1 MIGQTSQAFLG
12 SATALT
18 VIYRAIQ
25 NGFSG
30 LADDGLTQLNPCAV
44 ATSGTVSR
52 YVNPVKRGALSGS
65 VAFVRPDGGNDVT
78 GGPGDPDIQ
87 NRIKGNPDYANSL
100 RPLGVYFNT
109 STGNNAFDNT
119 TTADSGILM
128 YMSGGGT
135 YKNSLYE
142 TYLIADVDPANA
154 PAKTEILRRVELA
167 GEQRDLYETVRLAM
181 HERVRQ
187 AVAARGQHAQTG
199 GLLTGGTLG
208 AMARCHVPDLVPDHA
223 RQLSFAVQVGQDPA
237 RDVDIAARQGEGV
250 DLRAVQDGECPCQVR
265 PVGLGRQALAD
276 LVDVGLQGGGVVH
289 ALLADHLLMGL
300 GALGDLI
307 GLVHHR
313 ALGFAGHGVDDQA
326 AAAGEAGTQQQG
338 KQRMTHGAGKDGC
351 EQRREG
357 SPVHSRP
364 WAWPTG

>member
-87 NRIKGNPDYANSL
+87 NRIKGNPDYANNL

-119 TTADSGILM
+119 TTAGSGILM

-154 PAKTEILRRVELA
+154 PAKTEILYVPGAELVSSRNGFLMPRLITGKGGTRYNVE
-167 GEQRDLYETVRLAM
+167 QVTTVTAESYMRTQVPM
-181 HERVRQ
+181 DS
-187 AVAARGQHAQTG
+187 AAN
-199 GLLTGGTLG
+199 LLTIMQRGGPATTIGVLK
-208 AMARCHVPDLVPDHA
+208 MVPDVSHP
-223 RQLSFAVQVGQDPA
+223 
-237 RDVDIAARQGEGV
+237 
-250 DLRAVQDGECPCQVR
+250 
-265 PVGLGRQALAD
+265 
-276 LVDVGLQGGGVVH
+276 
-289 ALLADHLLMGL
+289 
-300 GALGDLI
+300 
-307 GLVHHR
+307 GLVY
-313 ALGFAGHGVDDQA
+313 DQ
-326 AAAGEAGTQQQG
+326 
-338 KQRMTHGAGKDGC
+338 RI
-351 EQRREG
+351 
-357 SPVHSRP
+357 
-364 WAWPTG
+364 